1 VSLPILSPET
11 LAAQLQHFVD
21 GATGAVVPA
30 IHPSTTYARDAKYAL
45 LSGLEYTRDDNPT
58 QRAAETL
65 LAKLEGGADAIVV
78 SSGMAAATMLVR
90 AVVGANQRLV
100 VSRAM
105 YHGLRTYLREQCPR
119 LAIELVEVD
128 ATDHGALE
136 AAVTK
141 GTALVW
147 IETPANPTW
156 DVVDIEATAK
166 IAHAAGARLAVD
178 STVATPV
185 HTQPLSLGADWV
197 MHSATKFLNG
207 HSDVLAGALVTAK
220 EDGAWASIRRLR
232 HFEGNVL
239 GPFEAWLLARGMRT
253 LFVRVE
259 RASATAAMLAAR
271 LREHPA
277 VEKVLYPGLPDH
289 PNHDVAVRQMKN
301 GFGAMLSILVRG
313 GQAPAL
319 AVANG
324 VEVFLRATSLGG
336 VESLIEHRATV
347 EAAGS
352 LAPPGLLRLS
362 IGLEH
367 GEDLWRDLDTALENA
382 LR

>member
-1 VSLPILSPET
+1 MSAPET
-11 LAAQLQHFVD
+11 LAAQLLHFVD
-21 GATGAVVPA
+21 GATGAVVPG

-45 LSGLEYTRDDNPT
+45 LGGLEYTRDDNPT

-65 LAKLEGGADAIVV
+65 LARLEGGPDAIVV

-90 AVVGANQRLV
+90 AIVGANQRLV

-105 YHGLRTYLREQCPR
+105 YHGLRTWLREHCPR

-128 ATDHGALE
+128 ATDLAALE

-141 GTALVW
+141 GTSLVW

-156 DVVDIEATAK
+156 DVVDIEAAAK

-178 STVATPV
+178 STAATPV
-185 HTQPLSLGADWV
+185 HSQPIALGADWV

-207 HSDVLAGALVTAK
+207 HSDVLAGAIVTAK
-220 EDGAWASIRRLR
+220 EDEAWASIRRLR

-271 LREHPA
+271 LAKHPGL
-277 VEKVLYPGLPDH
+277 ETVLYPGLPDH
-289 PNHDVAVRQMKN
+289 PNHAVAARQMKN
-301 GFGAMLSILVRG
+301 GFGAMLAIIVRG
-313 GQAPAL
+313 GRARAL
-319 AVANG
+319 AVANAT
-324 VEVFLRATSLGG
+324 EVFLRATSLGG

-362 IGLEH
+362 IGLEN
-367 GEDLWRDLDTALENA
+367 GEDLFRDLDAALDEA
-382 LR
+382 FR